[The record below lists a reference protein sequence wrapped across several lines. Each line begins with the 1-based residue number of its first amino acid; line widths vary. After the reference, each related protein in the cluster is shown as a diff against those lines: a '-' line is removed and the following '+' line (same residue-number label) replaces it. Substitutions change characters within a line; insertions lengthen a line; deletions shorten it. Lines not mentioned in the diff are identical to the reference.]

1 MVVKETHHGTER
13 QPPLAV
19 LQLLAQKA
27 SRHSSDCKSLWDRA
41 AIWDRG
47 RVWEIGADVC
57 SVDGAPSADVH
68 DGRADVAG
76 FHEPQP
82 IVKGQL
88 QPGGLPLEVV
98 HGARLQT

>member
-1 MVVKETHHGTER
+1 MTVQETHHGIER
-13 QPPLAV
+13 RPPLAV

-27 SRHSSDCKSLWDRA
+27 SRHSSGCKSPWDRA
-41 AIWDRG
+41 AIWDRV

-68 DGRADVAG
+68 DDSADAAG

-88 QPGGLPLEVV
+88 QPGQLPLEVV
-98 HGARLQT
+98 NGARLQI

>member
-1 MVVKETHHGTER
+1 MTVKETHHGIEQ

-19 LQLLAQKA
+19 LQIQAQKA
-27 SRHSSDCKSLWDRA
+27 SRHSSDCKSPWDRA
-41 AIWDRG
+41 AIWDRV

-57 SVDGAPSADVH
+57 SVDSAPSADVH

-76 FHEPQP
+76 FHGPRP
-82 IVKGQL
+82 VVKGQL
-88 QPGGLPLEVV
+88 QPGQLPLEVV